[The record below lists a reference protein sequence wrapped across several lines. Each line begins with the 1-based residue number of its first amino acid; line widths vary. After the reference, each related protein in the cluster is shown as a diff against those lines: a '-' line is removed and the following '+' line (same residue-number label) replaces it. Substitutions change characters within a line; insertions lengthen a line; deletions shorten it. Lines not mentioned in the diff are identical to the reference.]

1 MTIPWPQHV
10 WLHVWAKVSI
20 LSSHDVTNVCIVYIY
35 NTHMELV
42 ETDQQKWTSLA
53 TSTLDFRLR
62 TSVSA
67 FVGAIPSKEARRG
80 HAHLDTTKWV
90 RNKIVRI
97 FIGRYVSHYRFSQ
110 HENKAG
116 MRLLLY
122 SSLFWPFFMTML
134 VDPKAISLIWQG
146 GVLRGRGWNV
156 SPEGKWVCHG
166 PMESVGS
173 SWPMNES
180 LAVLVSGLPALT
192 RRWYL
197 QHSLALMCSDSLDRR
212 LNMFEVGLFEA
223 FLLLENDEKS
233 QEIQVATNHEL
244 QNMRSTTPQN
254 FVTSASS
261 QKEH

>member
-1 MTIPWPQHV
+1 
-10 WLHVWAKVSI
+10 
-20 LSSHDVTNVCIVYIY
+20 
-35 NTHMELV
+35 
-42 ETDQQKWTSLA
+42 
-53 TSTLDFRLR
+53 
-62 TSVSA
+62 
-67 FVGAIPSKEARRG
+67 
-80 HAHLDTTKWV
+80 
-90 RNKIVRI
+90 
-97 FIGRYVSHYRFSQ
+97 
-110 HENKAG
+110 
-116 MRLLLY
+116 
-122 SSLFWPFFMTML
+122 
-134 VDPKAISLIWQG
+134 
-146 GVLRGRGWNV
+146 
-156 SPEGKWVCHG
+156 
-166 PMESVGS
+166 
-173 SWPMNES
+173 MNES